1 MLHINIFFMHK
12 KYAYLDVIL
21 TACTMPDHRH
31 IMQQPFDIGSV
42 WAFSGK
48 IICFLISMEKIVA
61 DL

>member
-1 MLHINIFFMHK
+1 MHN

-21 TACTMPDHRH
+21 TACTVPDHRH